1 MRYILVGLITDFS
14 KVPPETLMICF
25 LILLIIIVV
34 LLLTRGKTLADAKA
48 GRGTGKSRIYDK
60 PLDVVWEATV
70 EVVKTSGL
78 DLVAEDKSNRT
89 ILAQR
94 GMSGF
99 TYGENVAVFVAELD
113 GKTATRVE
121 VVNKRSFAANITAAN
136 WASRIFRE
144 LDKKLGPGHQACS
157 NQPR

>member
-1 MRYILVGLITDFS
+1 MQIRYILVGLITDYS

-25 LILLIIIVV
+25 LVLLIITIVV

-60 PLDVVWEATV
+60 PLDVVWDATV

-78 DLVAEDKSNRT
+78 DLVAEDKSNWT

-94 GMSGF
+94 GMRGF

-144 LDKKLGPGHQACS
+144 LDKNLGPGHQA
-157 NQPR
+157 